1 VDDQERQALIEQIVA
16 ARTAI
21 FRAMRA
27 DWSKEGLGADLTL
40 PQIRVLFLLEQ
51 EGGRSMSSL
60 AEALGKAQPTVTGL
74 VDRLVESGLVRR
86 AEHPA
91 DRRITIVQLTP
102 AGAEVIA
109 RIAAAGDDHTRR
121 LVGRLATADLRLV
134 ARAYAVLRRAAL
146 ALASEP
152 AVGDRHGDG

>member
-1 VDDQERQALIEQIVA
+1 MDDQERQALIEQIVA
-16 ARTAI
+16 DRTAI

-27 DWSKEGLGADLTL
+27 DWSKEGLGVDLTL
-40 PQIRVLFLLEQ
+40 PQMRVLFLLEQ

-74 VDRLVESGLVRR
+74 VDRLVESGLVQR

-91 DRRITIVQLTP
+91 DRRVTIAQLTP

-109 RIAAAGDDHTRR
+109 RITAAGDDHTRR
-121 LVGRLATADLRLV
+121 LVSRLATAELCLV
-134 ARAYAVLRRAAL
+134 AQAYTLLRRAAQTML
-146 ALASEP
+146 TELVA
-152 AVGDRHGDG
+152 GDLKGG